1 MMHSVFQLL
10 AALGVIA
17 GLVWAFTAGTV
28 AVLDDSEKRSI
39 REQVT
44 KIWIGIQEAGPFG
57 IVKAPLLLFST
68 IVVGVFCALWF
79 SPVWIRILVV
89 VAALPSIVLV
99 LASILA
105 LILTPFRRRLHK
117 FVTFLLDRISLREKA
132 AVAVAFAALF
142 TTLIGIVALLTA
154 LPTLVR

>member
-68 IVVGVFCALWF
+68 IVDTAYGQQIFSWRGFWRSCAIN
-79 SPVWIRILVV
+79 S
-89 VAALPSIVLV
+89 VLV
-99 LASILA
+99 ICSLL
-105 LILTPFRRRLHK
+105 
-117 FVTFLLDRISLREKA
+117 VTGAYVGRPLGIETFPWDAFDKTLQAVEETAKNSPAPQKPNAGRTSQSETMAQHGSLD
-132 AVAVAFAALF
+132 
-142 TTLIGIVALLTA
+142 
-154 LPTLVR
+154 